1 MRENLLNASRKQL
14 KSFGLWVGLVVAI
27 LGAWL
32 LWQGHSFI
40 WLTVGL
46 LLILL
51 GWIVPRWLKPLYIPW
66 MGLAIVLGF
75 VMTRVLLTVLFF
87 LVITPVGLIMRW
99 TGRDPLNRKPDPS
112 VTSYWTPKPP
122 HADLKK
128 HLERFY

>member
-14 KSFGLWVGLVVAI
+14 RSFGLWVGLVVAL